1 MDGKRVVF
9 SGQLTR
15 FSRNEA
21 QEIAG
26 RFGAR
31 VMGSVSAKTDWVVVG
46 NGAGSKLDR
55 ARHLGL
61 KLLSEADF
69 LDLITVKS

>member
-1 MDGKRVVF
+1 
-9 SGQLTR
+9 
-15 FSRNEA
+15 
-21 QEIAG
+21 
-26 RFGAR
+26 
-31 VMGSVSAKTDWVVVG
+31 MGSVSAKTDWVVVG